1 MWITNIRYK
10 FNLRFGTILTNME
23 LKEILYKLER
33 ENPNNMGLGDAVR
46 SLVNTMKEAQSESIK
61 KDQLPGQLDM
71 FPQN

>member
-1 MWITNIRYK
+1 
-10 FNLRFGTILTNME
+10 ME

-33 ENPNNMGLGDAVR
+33 ENPNNMGFGAAVR